1 MMEVTVYQTPAQ
13 FNRILLFRLGGGAM
27 TTCTF
32 LAVHTN
38 FLSIIRWYEI
48 TTFVMPDIIIVK

>member
-1 MMEVTVYQTPAQ
+1 MVEVTVYQTPAQ
-13 FNRILLFRLGGGAM
+13 FNRILLFRSGGGAM

-32 LAVHTN
+32 LVVNTN

>member
-1 MMEVTVYQTPAQ
+1 MMEVTVDQTSAQ
-13 FNRILLFRLGGGAM
+13 FNRILLFSSGGGAM

-32 LAVHTN
+32 LVVNIN

-48 TTFVMPDIIIVK
+48 TTFVMLDIIIVK